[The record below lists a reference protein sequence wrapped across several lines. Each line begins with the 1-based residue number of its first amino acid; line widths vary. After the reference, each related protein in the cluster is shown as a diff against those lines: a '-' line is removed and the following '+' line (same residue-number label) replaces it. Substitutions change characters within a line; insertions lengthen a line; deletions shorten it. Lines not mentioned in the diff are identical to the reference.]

1 LVIGA
6 RTARGVA
13 SPALVALVAL
23 CTLRS
28 MPSWSAEDHFA
39 ATERARYAALCRAH
53 KDLGSCSDAV
63 RWSPGD
69 PVLVATL
76 ADALVRAH
84 RLPEAL
90 RDYQHARSLQPGMP
104 GLDTK
109 ISALEARL
117 NEHHVPRKAQA
128 ERAAAGATG
137 AAKHYSNADPETQSH

>member
-1 LVIGA
+1 MKYWLLLAALALGA
-6 RTARGVA
+6 LRGGA
-13 SPALVALVAL
+13 APAAD
-23 CTLRS
+23 
-28 MPSWSAEDHFA
+28 DHFA

-53 KDLGSCSDAV
+53 KDLSSCSDAV

-76 ADALVRAH
+76 ADALVRTH

-137 AAKHYSNADPETQSH
+137 TAKHYSNADPETQSH